1 MDQPPPELNYCRWGY
16 RPAVFLRVTILSDI
30 AIGIQLVY
38 LLSSYNLRSGERHDL
53 VTIVRDDF
61 LDLGP
66 STVNEVHEQGEQG
79 IGVFVL
85 KATQ

>member
-1 MDQPPPELNYCRWGY
+1 MDQPPPELLLVR
-16 RPAVFLRVTILSDI
+16 LSSCCLSQGNDPEYI